1 MKAFSQIAYEKHGPI
16 TVIRFNRPEVRN
28 CIGPVTH
35 AELVEAW
42 TLFRDDDEALVAVI
56 TGTGDKAFCSGGDLK
71 SMRNRTKLTPSEI
84 AAHNRGERPGA
95 LGQADGP
102 ISTSRLSLR

>member
-1 MKAFSQIAYEKHGPI
+1 MKTFSQIAYEKRGPI

-28 CIGPVTH
+28 CIDPLTH

-42 TLFRDDDEALVAVI
+42 TLFRDDDDAFVAVI

-71 SMRNRTKLTPSEI
+71 SMRNRTKHSIRNCSSQPW
-84 AAHNRGERPGA
+84 
-95 LGQADGP
+95 
-102 ISTSRLSLR
+102 